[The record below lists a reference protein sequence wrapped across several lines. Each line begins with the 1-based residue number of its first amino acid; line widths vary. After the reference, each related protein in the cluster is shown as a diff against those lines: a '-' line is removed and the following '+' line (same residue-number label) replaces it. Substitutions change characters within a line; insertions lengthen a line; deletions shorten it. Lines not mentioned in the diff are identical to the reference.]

1 MASLQTIFEKLFRSN
16 WIAYIGMSVALIAF
30 VAGSFQ
36 FVSFSTQSQSSA
48 LRSSEL
54 AALFELQGKTERG
67 LSAITQEQERIRN
80 ELKNLAKLSDQS
92 KTSIELKHIE
102 DSVTDVQNRESKLE
116 DALLN
121 NPRRRWNYLY
131 SGKTWMVQRKRIK
144 QT

>member
-1 MASLQTIFEKLFRSN
+1 M
-16 WIAYIGMSVALIAF
+16 
-30 VAGSFQ
+30 
-36 FVSFSTQSQSSA
+36 
-48 LRSSEL
+48 

-121 NPRRRWNYLY
+121 NPAKALELPLLRKDLDGAKEKNQADLVAIRQDVDRVYDQNKWFLGLMGTMALGTLTLAVSNFFKKE
-131 SGKTWMVQRKRIK
+131 KT
-144 QT
+144 